1 MTIEITNQQ
10 QRNSHTQFRNLQR
23 RSDGFSLFELTVFI
37 ISVAIIYATAANR
50 FAEFPEQ
57 AERANF
63 LAVTTQI
70 QSGVN
75 LELMLAMTKGS
86 LFTLA
91 GYENSNPMELML
103 EAPSN
108 YLGEFDFVDNERIQ
122 RRSWYYDRRNQELV
136 YLVNNAD
143 NVYLLENDEL
153 VASDEIRFR
162 IELLYRGENIPT
174 NVNSPIPD
182 AIVAVELEPDSTAVR
197 RQRRLSGMLLRPV
210 VPYQWNSGNVD
221 LAEIALENTES

>member
-1 MTIEITNQQ
+1 M
-10 QRNSHTQFRNLQR
+10 
-23 RSDGFSLFELTVFI
+23 FELTVFI
-37 ISVAIIYATAANR
+37 IAVAIIYATAVNR

-75 LELMLAMTKGS
+75 LELMLAMAEGS

-91 GYENSNPMELML
+91 DYENSNPMELML

-122 RRSWYYDRRNQELV
+122 RRSWYYDKRNQELV
-136 YLVNNAD
+136 YLVANAD
-143 NVYLLENDEL
+143 NVYLLDGSEL
-153 VASDEIRFR
+153 IAADEIRFR
-162 IELLYRGENIPT
+162 IEILYREWDLGPDL
-174 NVNSPIPD
+174 NSPVQQALASVGTDP
-182 AIVAVELEPDSTAVR
+182 EFTTR
-197 RQRRLSGMLLRPV
+197 RTRRSLSGMLLKPV
-210 VPYQWNSGNVD
+210 VPYQWNLTNSD
-221 LAEIALENTES
+221 LVGTTLADSEN